1 MNRSADKPKPLEATA
16 DKQSLVIVR
25 EPNKKLVKTF
35 VVLGVERGGTSMVA
49 GMVRAL
55 GVDLGERAGRNHEDP
70 RFLSEDPAILKQRIE
85 ENNKRRDCWGF
96 KMPKASLMLDFY
108 SENLRNPHYI
118 LVFRNI
124 ASVVDSWQT
133 RGGSDPM
140 QTGEH
145 ALNYYSAA
153 LTALRDSGA
162 PLAFANY
169 ERACDNP
176 AEFAGSLAGFLGVD
190 QADESIARAASVVTG
205 EGGGYVDLPEYYF
218 HIEALQ
224 GNEPSAEI
232 VPFDYVGGS
241 EDLQKFGVKRV
252 GDRIV
257 LESVVGNFPS
267 QFLLA
272 FELQAGNDFVTEQ
285 GLRIYMNFTG
295 EFFPGHAFRP
305 PLSNGLN
312 IVRVSTHGNVKQI
325 ALGSLHQDVGFGVS
339 ALQCYMDSQ
348 SEKLQTV
355 MAAPAK
361 RRGPFEMK
369 LRGFARRI
377 RDRLQ

>member
-1 MNRSADKPKPLEATA
+1 MNHSADKPKPLEATA

-25 EPNKKLVKTF
+25 EANKKPVKTF

-70 RFLSEDPAILKQRIE
+70 RFLSDDQAVLKQRIE
-85 ENNKRRDCWGF
+85 ENNKRLDCWGF

-108 SENLRNPHYI
+108 SDNLRNPHFI

-140 QTGEH
+140 QTSEH
-145 ALNYYSAA
+145 ALNYYS
-153 LTALRDSGA
+153 TALATLHDSGA

-176 AEFAGSLAGFLGVD
+176 DEFANSLAGFLGVD

-224 GNEPSAEI
+224 GNAPSAEI
-232 VPFDYVGGS
+232 VPFPYVDRS
-241 EDLQKFGVKRV
+241 EDLQAYGVKRV

-257 LESVVGNFPS
+257 LESVAGNFPS
-267 QFLLA
+267 RFLLA
-272 FELQAGNDFVTEQ
+272 FELQAGSDFVAEQ

-305 PLSNGLN
+305 PLNNGLN
-312 IVRVSTHGNVKQI
+312 IVRISTNGNVKQI
-325 ALGSLHQDVGFGVS
+325 ALGSLHQDVSFGVS
-339 ALQCYMDSQ
+339 ALQCYLDSEAEHLQ
-348 SEKLQTV
+348 AVTVPPARQRGQLEK
-355 MAAPAK
+355 
-361 RRGPFEMK
+361 K
-369 LRGFARRI
+369 LRAVARRI
-377 RDRLQ
+377 RSLLQ